1 MKKLQIKLT
10 PKQKKEAEVLEA
22 ELKERTMRG
31 EFCSILAQLN
41 LQSGAVECVILDAE
55 TSKDIAALIQ
65 QRGYIS
71 EETMEN
77 EQRGFEVTRARLVE
91 NAQKGERT

>member
-22 ELKERTMRG
+22 ELKARARRG
-31 EFCSILAQLN
+31 ELCGILAQLN

-55 TSKDIAALIQ
+55 TSKGIAALIQ
-65 QRGYIS
+65 QRG
-71 EETMEN
+71 
-77 EQRGFEVTRARLVE
+77 FDTRERAADGAASALVE
-91 NAQKGERT
+91 ATREMEW